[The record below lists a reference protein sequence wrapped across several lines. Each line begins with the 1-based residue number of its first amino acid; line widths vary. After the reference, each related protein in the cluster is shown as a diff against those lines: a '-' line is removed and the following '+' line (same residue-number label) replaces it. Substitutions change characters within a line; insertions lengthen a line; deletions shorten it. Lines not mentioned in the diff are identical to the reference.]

1 MQRPVVLALE
11 PFKEESMLK
20 KATALLAFVAA
31 AALVAACSQS
41 DAGITTKVKSKLAAD
56 PTVKASQIDV
66 DTKNKV
72 VTLNGTVDNQAAKD
86 QAISIARG
94 TAGVADVVDNLTVSG
109 SETGTAGTAGMEGT
123 TTGETTTTS
132 TTGST
137 GTTGAYGTTGTTG
150 SAGATGSS
158 GTTGSTASS
167 MSTTPNPPPQTT
179 PQ

>member
-1 MQRPVVLALE
+1 
-11 PFKEESMLK
+11 MLK
-20 KATALLAFVAA
+20 KATTLLAFVAA
-31 AALVAACSQS
+31 AALAGACAQT

-56 PTVKASQIDV
+56 STVKASQIDV

-72 VTLNGTVDNQAAKD
+72 VTLNGTVDSQAAKD

-109 SETGTAGTAGMEGT
+109 SEGTAGTAGMEGT

-132 TTGST
+132 TTGGT
-137 GTTGAYGTTGTTG
+137 GTTGAYGTTGASGSTGATGTTG
-150 SAGATGSS
+150 TTGSS
-158 GTTGSTASS
+158 GTTGSTANS
-167 MSTTPNPPPQTT
+167 MSTSPNPPPQTT